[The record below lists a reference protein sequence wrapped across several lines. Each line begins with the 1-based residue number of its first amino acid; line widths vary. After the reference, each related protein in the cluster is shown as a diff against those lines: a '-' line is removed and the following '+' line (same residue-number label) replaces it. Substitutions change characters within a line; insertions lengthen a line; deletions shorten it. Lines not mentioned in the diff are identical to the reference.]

1 MSILDADPEVGQ
13 MDQAIYICSADGF
26 VQYFNQQ
33 FLNFTELPE
42 DVAYVAYVAYVGA
55 RQADVFE
62 LMPNRA
68 L

>member
-1 MSILDADPEVGQ
+1 

-42 DVAYVAYVAYVGA
+42 DVAYVGA

>member
-33 FLNFTELPE
+33 FLDFTELPE
-42 DVAYVAYVAYVGA
+42 DVAYVGA